1 MNYFDL
7 PEIFVL
13 VSFDVVNMFPSI
25 DKKSGV
31 TVVKKVL
38 FDCESSYW
46 MYIRGFKTMLGMQ

>member
-1 MNYFDL
+1 MNDFDL

-38 FDCESSYW
+38 FDCESSYS
-46 MYIRGFKTMLGMQ
+46 MYIRGFKTMLRVQ

>member
-1 MNYFDL
+1 MNDFDL

-38 FDCESSYW
+38 FDCESSY
-46 MYIRGFKTMLGMQ
+46 

>member
-1 MNYFDL
+1 MNDFDL

-25 DKKSGV
+25 DNKSGV

-38 FDCESSYW
+38 FDCESSY
-46 MYIRGFKTMLGMQ
+46 